1 VTCDAESED
10 TKPVKGRPHRN
21 ADPISRACLANLGEA
36 TPPTT
41 GATACSQ
48 FVQDFADNTD

>member
-1 VTCDAESED
+1 VSCDLPFTCVICDAVSD
-10 TKPVKGRPHRN
+10 
-21 ADPISRACLANLGEA
+21 LANQGEA
-36 TPPTT
+36 IPPTT